1 MKRRIRPGIL
11 VVAIIAMLQSTAVG
25 AASEGTAAA
34 GAVRIGGS
42 PHQTPKRSGLA
53 PQDTASSGRS
63 SSMILP
69 ILYYTPETRLAVGVA
84 AQRLF
89 RPGGGGEGRPS
100 TLIPMVIV
108 TQNRQIILQFNSS
121 FYLDRD
127 RWYIMGNIHYVKFPS
142 TFWGVGRD
150 TPDDAEEDFTRRYV
164 QIQAEVLRRV
174 GSALQ
179 VGARVEYQPSR
190 ITGSDAGGL
199 LDQGSVVGSEKGT
212 LSGLGAVV
220 QWDTRDNIFA
230 PWTGGYYRLLAM
242 GFGSGLGS
250 TWSFSEV
257 SLDLRRFLNTG
268 GGRVLATQI
277 ALWDAAGSVPFFRL
291 AMLGGPL
298 LLRGYFEGR
307 YRNRAGAVVQA
318 EYRVPV
324 SRIIG
329 LAGFGGVG
337 DVADKRAWRGEWAC
351 AGR

>member
-1 MKRRIRPGIL
+1 
-11 VVAIIAMLQSTAVG
+11 
-25 AASEGTAAA
+25 
-34 GAVRIGGS
+34 
-42 PHQTPKRSGLA
+42 
-53 PQDTASSGRS
+53 
-63 SSMILP
+63 
-69 ILYYTPETRLAVGVA
+69 
-84 AQRLF
+84 
-89 RPGGGGEGRPS
+89 
-100 TLIPMVIV
+100 
-108 TQNRQIILQFNSS
+108 
-121 FYLDRD
+121 
-127 RWYIMGNIHYVKFPS
+127 
-142 TFWGVGRD
+142 
-150 TPDDAEEDFTRRYV
+150 
-164 QIQAEVLRRV
+164 
-174 GSALQ
+174 
-179 VGARVEYQPSR
+179 
-190 ITGSDAGGL
+190 AGGL
-199 LDQGSVVGSEKGT
+199 LAQGSLAGSEKGT
-212 LSGLGAVV
+212 LSGLGVVV

-337 DVADKRAWRGEWAC
+337 DVADRLSDLDATKARVAWGVGLRWSLNPEERQGLRFDFGFGEGSTGFYVTFGEAF
-351 AGR
+351 